1 MHKMPEELVYLT
13 ALSGNIVL
21 APSALEEIDIQGWHI
36 WHCFSALAKRR
47 LQFYTQHLSGGEG
60 S

>member
-1 MHKMPEELVYLT
+1 MPEKLVCLT
-13 ALSGNIVL
+13 AISGNIVL